1 MPANSR
7 KLWSDADLISLQ
19 ELVRRRTPINSIVRT
34 LGRTEPAIR
43 HALIKI
49 LFRSMIHYPSDDLF
63 TYYKLHPDNAPR
75 YFVQDKYD
83 MPPNVGDEC
92 PGETSGRWI
101 CRITSCVLVTSSMAL
116 LAAVMIGPATMFR

>member
-7 KLWSDADLISLQ
+7 KLWSDADLASLQ
-19 ELVRRRTPINSIVRT
+19 ELVRLRTPVDAIVRT

-43 HALIKI
+43 HALIKV

-63 TYYKLHPDNAPR
+63 AYYRLNPDNAPR

-83 MPPNVGDEC
+83 RPPNAGNEY
-92 PGETSGRWI
+92 PGESCGKWMCRVTSGM
-101 CRITSCVLVTSSMAL
+101 LVTSSIAL
-116 LAAVMIGPATMFR
+116 LAAVMLNPASFT